1 MTFGLG
7 NPLRI
12 AALTLCLAATSPAA
26 AAGAAPSHGVAKA
39 VFKVTVE
46 GVQRT
51 SWQTDHPGTTGCD
64 GASKGTGTET
74 VRFTSRPVLVR
85 ATTMKA
91 LSAPVLTGRSYLEPE
106 AILRGRVSRQ
116 GTTEVA
122 AGGECGGGDGA
133 SIPRDCGTRSFRG
146 VGVRLSYRLNA
157 KPKDQLDLRPGF
169 VDDPFRN
176 CPSGGHSFPTLVR
189 TDEGAHMRTEL
200 PREELF
206 DRSLGKIILVARGK
220 ESETAGEHTFL
231 TTIRWVVTFT
241 RTR

>member
-7 NPLRI
+7 NPLRV

-64 GASKGTGTET
+64 GASKGTGMKCLHL
-74 VRFTSRPVLVR
+74 RPVLCGDHNEGPSR
-85 ATTMKA
+85 
-91 LSAPVLTGRSYLEPE
+91 LSWDFP
-106 AILRGRVSRQ
+106 AICAVSR
-116 GTTEVA
+116 A
-122 AGGECGGGDGA
+122 
-133 SIPRDCGTRSFRG
+133 
-146 VGVRLSYRLNA
+146 
-157 KPKDQLDLRPGF
+157 F